1 MYKRLDDEAY
11 TRLRK
16 SLLKKE
22 AEGWR
27 RDFLASAL
35 SNEDFLDFMQDVRTT
50 KAGKEKLDVLGR
62 LTESEYNNPPDDTE
76 RDLYEKWKDVP
87 PETACRVTFWGEVTL
102 NHIERGAIQACYLA
116 AGTDTARGVDR
127 IRKVLSGNG
136 DIDSCVRTI
145 LRNMSGIPEARGN
158 ISVYVNCP
166 FSRAWWRVR
175 LAHEVYEMVKI
186 IFGRKDPN
194 NFEKI
199 VRLLRWKNEGWET
212 IMRWVISRNS
222 VLGDTKT
229 RDLLVWILAEKLSS
243 TEPKTSFTLLESV
256 TIRKICRVLGVRC
269 AWQELSMLDVEELR
283 DVIEKDLFL
292 ATKAAA
298 K

>member
-22 AEGWR
+22 AEDWR
-27 RDFLASAL
+27 RDFLTAAL
-35 SNEDFLDFMQDVRTT
+35 SNEDFLNFMRDVRVT
-50 KAGKEKLDVLGR
+50 GVGGEEELDVLGK

-76 RDLYEKWKDVP
+76 QDLYEKWKDVP

-102 NHIERGAIQACYLA
+102 NHIEKGAIQACYLA
-116 AGTDTARGVDR
+116 AGTDTARGADR
-127 IRKVLSGNG
+127 IRQVLSGNG
-136 DIDSCVRTI
+136 EIDSCVRTI
-145 LRNMSGIPEARGN
+145 LRNLSGIPEARGN

-175 LAHEVYEMVKI
+175 LAHEVHEAVKE
-186 IFGRKDPN
+186 IFGREDPSD
-194 NFEKI
+194 FEKI
-199 VRLLRWKNEGWET
+199 VHLLRWKNEGWET

-229 RDLLVWILAEKLSS
+229 RDLLVWILAEKLAD
-243 TEPKTSFTLLESV
+243 TEPKTSFTLLQSAS
-256 TIRKICRVLGVRC
+256 IKKICRVLGVRC

-283 DVIEKDLFL
+283 DVIEKDVLL
-292 ATKAAA
+292 AIN
-298 K
+298 

>member
-1 MYKRLDDEAY
+1 MYRRLDDEAY

-22 AEGWR
+22 AEDWR
-27 RDFLASAL
+27 RDFLTAAL
-35 SNEDFLDFMQDVRTT
+35 SDDNFLHFMQDVRVIR
-50 KAGKEKLDVLGR
+50 AGKEEELDVLEK

-76 RDLYEKWKDVP
+76 RDLYEKWRDVP

-102 NHIERGAIQACYLA
+102 NHIEKGAIKACYLA
-116 AGTDTARGVDR
+116 AGTDTVRGVDR
-127 IRKVLSGNG
+127 IRQVLSGKG

-175 LAHEVYEMVKI
+175 LAHEVYEVVKE
-186 IFGRKDPN
+186 IFDREDPN
-194 NFEKI
+194 DFEKI
-199 VRLLRWKNEGWET
+199 IHLLRWKNEGWET

-229 RDLLVWILAEKLSS
+229 RDLLVWILAEKLAD
-243 TEPKTSFTLLESV
+243 TEPKTSFTLLQST

-269 AWQELSMLDVEELR
+269 AWQELSMLNIEELKN
-283 DVIEKDLFL
+283 VIEEDVQL
-292 ATKAAA
+292 AIT
-298 K
+298 